1 MSDPNA
7 EKLARWAEISSCT
20 DQVAAIAEDVQGI
33 LDQLADLA
41 AALGELE

>member
-1 MSDPNA
+1 MKDPDA
-7 EKLARWAEISSCT
+7 EKLARWAEISNCT

-33 LDQLADLA
+33 LDQLAVLA

>member
-1 MSDPNA
+1 MRDPDA
-7 EKLARWAEISSCT
+7 EKLAKWAEISSCT
-20 DQVAAIAEDVQGI
+20 EQVAAIAEDVQGI